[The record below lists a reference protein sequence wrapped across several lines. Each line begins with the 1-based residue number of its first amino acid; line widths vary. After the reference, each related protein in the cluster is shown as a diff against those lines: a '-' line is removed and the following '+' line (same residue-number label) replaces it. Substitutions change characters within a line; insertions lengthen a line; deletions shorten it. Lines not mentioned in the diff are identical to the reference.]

1 MLPILHCFL
10 YLGLIGFMVVI
21 NKHLKMVILISW
33 LVIVGVFGGRIE
45 GMFVGILGVFLW
57 LFLGLFLVSNRC
69 NFITIFFQYIVV
81 YIK

>member
-21 NKHLKMVILISW
+21 NRHLTMGVLVFW

-69 NFITIFFQYIVV
+69 NFVTIFFQHIVV